1 MNDNICV
8 MSFNNDFFNILRI
21 IQKGKAKNQRE
32 MADASGLSLGKIN
45 HCLKELKKKGLI
57 KLENFKNNKNK
68 AVYLYL
74 LTPHGLKT
82 KIKLTVNFMK
92 KKSKEYDE
100 LKREL
105 EEDKHK

>member
-1 MNDNICV
+1 M
-8 MSFNNDFFNILRI
+8 
-21 IQKGKAKNQRE
+21 
-32 MADASGLSLGKIN
+32 
-45 HCLKELKKKGLI
+45 
-57 KLENFKNNKNK
+57 ENFKNNENK